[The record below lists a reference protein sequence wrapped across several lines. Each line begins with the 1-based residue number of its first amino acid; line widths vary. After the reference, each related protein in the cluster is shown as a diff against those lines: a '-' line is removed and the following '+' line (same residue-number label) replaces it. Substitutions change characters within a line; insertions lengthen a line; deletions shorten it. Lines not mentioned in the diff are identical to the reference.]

1 MFSSMFNKT
10 ESVDYDKLKSIV
22 SIVLKFFASL
32 HHWLARC
39 NQFYTIN
46 ST

>member
-1 MFSSMFNKT
+1 MFSSMFNQT
-10 ESVDYDKLKSIV
+10 ESADYDKLKSIV

-32 HHWLARC
+32 HQWLAQC
-39 NQFYTIN
+39 NQFYTIH